1 MAFKISS
8 LIFFSIVSYILLENV
23 AAIPQGQ
30 GNVIQFL
37 AKNYEI
43 SNFLLITYANLR
55 YKAKCFEWIKDVNF
69 YAINKQ

>member
-8 LIFFSIVSYILLENV
+8 LIFFGIVSYILLDNV

-37 AKNYEI
+37 PKKNEI
-43 SNFLLITYANLR
+43 SNFLMIKSKVQGKVFRVDQRRQFLR
-55 YKAKCFEWIKDVNF
+55 H
-69 YAINKQ
+69 

>member
-8 LIFFSIVSYILLENV
+8 LVFFGIVSYILLENV

-43 SNFLLITYANLR
+43 SNFLLI
-55 YKAKCFEWIKDVNF
+55 KS
-69 YAINKQ
+69 

>member
-8 LIFFSIVSYILLENV
+8 LIFFGIVSYILHENV

-37 AKNYEI
+37 PKKKW
-43 SNFLLITYANLR
+43 NL
-55 YKAKCFEWIKDVNF
+55 
-69 YAINKQ
+69 